1 MQDDSILCR
10 MLVKNSLLKSA
21 KKRIYVRL
29 TGRANLWLV
38 FFNVMEALNEQKGAF
53 YIVMNDLLIQK
64 V

>member
-1 MQDDSILCR
+1 MPYVGEKQP
-10 MLVKNSLLKSA
+10 A
-21 KKRIYVRL
+21 KKRKKRICVRL

>member
-1 MQDDSILCR
+1 MPYVGEKQPAKKR
-10 MLVKNSLLKSA
+10 

-38 FFNVMEALNEQKGAF
+38 FFSVMEALNEQKGAF